1 MWCGAVEQSYPCD
14 VHRLINS
21 GKLGT
26 FPAKAGWSLR
36 LERRCSGPGKVI
48 PSCSGCR
55 LRSPLIWGLLF
66 VGNGLPLGFYFPRP
80 GDVLICDYSTGFIAP
95 EMVKRR
101 PVVVVSGRERHGR
114 KLCTVVPLSTT
125 DPVPVEAWHHCLPVA
140 IPGWNAAM
148 CWAKCD
154 MLATVSF
161 DRLDKPHSKTRHG
174 RTYHTVRLSSTDLL
188 AVRHGVLSYLHF

>member
-1 MWCGAVEQSYPCD
+1 MRCAQTYQQWQTQNV
-14 VHRLINS
+14 S
-21 GKLGT
+21 GE
-26 FPAKAGWSLR
+26 SR
-36 LERRCSGPGKVI
+36 LESAARKTLQRPGEGDSKL
-48 PSCSGCR
+48 
-55 LRSPLIWGLLF
+55 LRVPFTKPPHWGLLF

-174 RTYHTVRLSSTDLL
+174 RTYHTVRLSPTDLL
-188 AVRHGVLSYLHF
+188 AVRQGVLSYLHF